1 MTKTTLSKSEKS
13 REAKKPQDKEQN
25 HAEAQAKAQLE
36 SIKEMV
42 AALNQARDNDDTDAA
57 EEAEQTI
64 HEDPLSVEVRT
75 DWYTLDQD
83 SDKKPAFYRILL
95 CWGGP
100 ACQVVGDL
108 SEYGEPETA
117 KIEYQDWGTP
127 WTEYRL
133 NSEEENIVL
142 TYARCFYYGEG

>member
-1 MTKTTLSKSEKS
+1 MPTKVK
-13 REAKKPQDKEQN
+13 AQDQEQN
-25 HAEAQAKAQLE
+25 HALDQAKAQLE

-42 AALNQARDNDDTDAA
+42 ADLNKARADEDDDAF

-108 SEYGEPETA
+108 SEHGEPETA
-117 KIEYQDWGTP
+117 KIEYQDWGTY

-133 NSEEENIVL
+133 NEEEEEIVL
-142 TYARCFYYGEG
+142 TYARCFYFGE

>member
-1 MTKTTLSKSEKS
+1 MPTK
-13 REAKKPQDKEQN
+13 AKPQDKEQN
-25 HAEAQAKAQLE
+25 HAEEQAKAQLE

-42 AALNQARDNDDTDAA
+42 ADLNKARADEDDDAF

-108 SEYGEPETA
+108 SEHGEPETA
-117 KIEYQDWGTP
+117 KIEYQDWGTR

-133 NSEEENIVL
+133 NKEEEEIVL
-142 TYARCFYYGEG
+142 TYARCFYFGE

>member
-1 MTKTTLSKSEKS
+1 MTTTKT
-13 REAKKPQDKEQN
+13 KKQNQDKEQN
-25 HAEAQAKAQLE
+25 HALEQAKAQFE

-42 AALNQARDNDDTDAA
+42 AALKHAQNSEDDDAF

-108 SEYGEPETA
+108 SEHGEPETA
-117 KIEYQDWGTP
+117 KIEYQDWGTR

-133 NSEEENIVL
+133 NKEEEEIVL
-142 TYARCFYYGEG
+142 TYARCFYFGE

>member
-1 MTKTTLSKSEKS
+1 MTTKTKT
-13 REAKKPQDKEQN
+13 QDQEQN
-25 HAEAQAKAQLE
+25 HALEQAKAQFE

-42 AALNQARDNDDTDAA
+42 ADLSKARADEDDDAYEA
-57 EEAEQTI
+57 AEQTI
-64 HEDPLSVEVRT
+64 NEDPLSVEVRT

-108 SEYGEPETA
+108 SEHGEPETA

-133 NSEEENIVL
+133 NSEEEKIVL
-142 TYARCFYYGEG
+142 TYARCFYFGE

>member
-1 MTKTTLSKSEKS
+1 MP
-13 REAKKPQDKEQN
+13 AKVKAQDQEQN
-25 HAEAQAKAQLE
+25 HAQEQAKAQFE

-42 AALNQARDNDDTDAA
+42 ADLNKARADEDDDAF

-108 SEYGEPETA
+108 SEHGEPETA
-117 KIEYQDWGTP
+117 KIEYQDWGTR

-133 NSEEENIVL
+133 NREEEEIVL
-142 TYARCFYYGEG
+142 TYARCFYYGE